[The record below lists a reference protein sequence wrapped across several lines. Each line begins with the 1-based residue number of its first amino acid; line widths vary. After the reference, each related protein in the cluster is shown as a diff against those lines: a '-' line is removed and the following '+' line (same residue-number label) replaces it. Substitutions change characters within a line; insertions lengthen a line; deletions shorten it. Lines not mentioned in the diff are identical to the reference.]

1 MTAPATSTVT
11 APLTILGRRPGEQ
24 CGRYVPAVRMVVFA
38 AYVGNIV
45 LANWTTSHVSPLEF
59 GAIAVPAGTL
69 WAGLGFTLRDGL
81 HEALGGRGVLAAIA
95 AGAGLSWLLASPQ
108 IAVAS
113 VLAFTT
119 SELIG
124 SLVYAR
130 LRDWSV
136 LGAVTASNLIGLGI
150 DSLLFVPLAFGGFAY
165 VPGQVLGKTVATVA
179 TVAVLGG
186 VTAVRRAVRRVVRR

>member
-1 MTAPATSTVT
+1 MTASALSTVT
-11 APLTILGRRPGEQ
+11 ATPQALGRRTGELR
-24 CGRYVPAVRMVVFA
+24 GRYVSAVRVVVLA

-45 LANWTTSHVSPLEF
+45 LANWTATHVSPMEF

-69 WAGLGFTLRDGL
+69 WAGLGFTLRDLL
-81 HEALGGRGVLAAIA
+81 HEALGGHGVLGAIA
-95 AGAGLSWLLASPQ
+95 AGAALSWLLASPR

-130 LRDWSV
+130 LRGWSV
-136 LGAVTASNLIGLGI
+136 LGAVIGSNLVGLGI
-150 DSLLFVPLAFGGFAY
+150 DSVLFVPLAFGGFAY
-165 VPGQVLGKTVATVA
+165 VPGQVLGKTVATVL

-186 VTAVRRAVRRVVRR
+186 VKAVRRVVRR

>member
-1 MTAPATSTVT
+1 MIASAAPTVT
-11 APLTILGRRPGEQ
+11 ATSPALGRRPGDRR
-24 CGRYVPAVRMVVFA
+24 GRYVSAVRVVVLA

-45 LANWTTSHVSPLEF
+45 LANWTATHVSPQEV

-81 HEALGGRGVLAAIA
+81 HEALGGRGVLGAIA
-95 AGAGLSWLLASPQ
+95 AGAALSWLLASPR

-124 SLVYAR
+124 SLVYGR
-130 LRDWSV
+130 LRGWSV
-136 LGAVTASNLIGLGI
+136 LGAVTGSNLVGLGI
-150 DSLLFVPLAFGGFAY
+150 DSVLFVPLAFGGFAF
-165 VPGQVLGKTVATVA
+165 VPGQVLGKTVATVL
-179 TVAVLGG
+179 TVAVLG
-186 VTAVRRAVRRVVRR
+186 AVKATRRVVWR

>member
-1 MTAPATSTVT
+1 MTATTTPTVT
-11 APLTILGRRPGEQ
+11 APSPALGPRPGERR
-24 CGRYVPAVRMVVFA
+24 GRYVLTVRVVVVA
-38 AYVGNIV
+38 AYIGNIV
-45 LANWTTSHVSPLEF
+45 LANWTATHISPLEF

-81 HEALGGRGVLAAIA
+81 HEALGGRGMLGAIA
-95 AGAGLSWLLASPQ
+95 AGAGLSWLLASPR

-130 LRDWSV
+130 LRGWSV
-136 LGAVTASNLIGLGI
+136 LGAVTGSNLVGLGI
-150 DSLLFVPLAFGGFAY
+150 DSVLFVPLAFGGFAF

-186 VTAVRRAVRRVVRR
+186 EKAVRRAVRR

>member
-1 MTAPATSTVT
+1 MTTSATPTVT
-11 APLTILGRRPGEQ
+11 GRRPGEQ
-24 CGRYVPAVRMVVFA
+24 RGRYVSVVRVVVLA

-45 LANWTTSHVSPLEF
+45 LANWTATHVSPLEI

-81 HEALGGRGVLAAIA
+81 HEALGGRGVLGAIA

-108 IAVAS
+108 IAMAS

-124 SLVYAR
+124 LFVYGR
-130 LRDWSV
+130 LRGWSV
-136 LGAVTASNLIGLGI
+136 LGAVIGSNLVGLGI
-150 DSLLFVPLAFGGFAY
+150 DSVLFVPLAFGGFAF
-165 VPGQVLGKTVATVA
+165 VPGQVLGKTVATVC
-179 TVAVLGG
+179 TVAVLG
-186 VTAVRRAVRRVVRR
+186 AVNATRRVVWR